1 MPYRSAVDSI
11 SFYLDYEERLLW
23 HGRPDADSLV
33 RRQYGWCFLIG
44 SFVGLSILWARYALA
59 QETTFSAVLALL
71 FVMIGVA
78 VAVAKGKEILS
89 ARHLRYAVTDRR
101 AMIVTEDTIASVR
114 SFAPDELGPIVVKQ
128 HKDGLADVLF
138 HGQTRFYELRG
149 NDIVTGGFLAIRD
162 AGAARDALA
171 RLIDETGGREPA

>member
-1 MPYRSAVDSI
+1 MDPI
-11 SFYLDYEERLLW
+11 SFYLDFEERLLW

-44 SFVGLSILWARYALA
+44 SFVGLSLLWARYALM
-59 QETTFSAVLALL
+59 QETTFSVVLALL
-71 FVMIGVA
+71 FVMVGVA

-114 SFAPDELGPIVVKQ
+114 SFAPDEIGPIIVKQ
-128 HKDGLADVLF
+128 HKKGLADVLF
-138 HGQTRFYELRG
+138 HGDTRFYELRG
-149 NDIVTGGFLAIRD
+149 SDIVNGGFLAIRD
-162 AGAARDALA
+162 PEAARDALA
-171 RLIDETGGREPA
+171 RLIEESGGSEPA